1 MRWVA
6 RVMAVVLIVVGATW
20 ILQGL
25 NLLRG
30 SIMSGRTTFSLLGS
44 VLVVIGGL
52 ILVRVR
58 RGTGR

>member
-1 MRWVA
+1 
-6 RVMAVVLIVVGATW
+6 MAVVLIVVGATW